1 MESIKFKTNLKCNG
15 CIAAVKP
22 SLDAIDGLVK
32 WEVDLSTPD
41 RILTTE
47 VNSADVNDKIVTAF
61 KAAGY
66 EAVVLPEQNGTRD
79 GN

>member
-1 MESIKFKTNLKCNG
+1 MELIRFKTTLKCNG

-32 WEVDLSTPD
+32 WEINLSTPD
-41 RILTTE
+41 RILTTQ
-47 VNSADVNDKIVTAF
+47 VISADVNKKIVNAF

-66 EAVVLPEQNGTRD
+66 EAVLL
-79 GN
+79 